1 MKFPG
6 LQELSSFVQFQHLE
20 IGVARV
26 SALGNRK
33 HCLNSSHP
41 PRQMP
46 RLTRGW
52 VRVGREY
59 APESVNCAAAFMAP
73 QIHFLMM
80 WSGGTS
86 QDDCRV
92 LSCPQYER
100 MNTDTAFKMSAAG
113 GVGLSRFCHLKLQL
127 HTQRYGIPPRRS
139 LTSGAF
145 FLPCTQGPCTNVSS

>member
-20 IGVARV
+20 IGVVRV

-113 GVGLSRFCHLKLQL
+113 GSGIVTVLSFEIAIAY
-127 HTQRYGIPPRRS
+127 TAVRYSPYAQSNLRCIFPP
-139 LTSGAF
+139 LYSGSVHK
-145 FLPCTQGPCTNVSS
+145 CE